1 MAVKNGMKSKAIP
14 EFRLLCILQLRH
26 TSWEDAALVSLH
38 GRWQNW
44 IYEAE
49 HHAKTFLLLGGR
61 KENLKEK
68 LLYYGLEDLTV
79 HTEKN
84 FSYPQEQIFSKTV
97 SELTE
102 EDTEGLCIVC
112 LENPHPSQKVCRHLK
127 DEAFTRGNVPMT
139 KRRSADNLYR
149 KA

>member
-1 MAVKNGMKSKAIP
+1 MQIVSAMQNICRKNRRVPSKASAVCRIGIVLSGDAGFYSGAKKLEEVLNGSEERYEIQRIP
-14 EFRLLCILQLRH
+14 GISSVVYFAAALH

-68 LLYYGLEDLTV
+68 LCIMGL
-79 HTEKN
+79 
-84 FSYPQEQIFSKTV
+84 KT
-97 SELTE
+97 
-102 EDTEGLCIVC
+102 
-112 LENPHPSQKVCRHLK
+112 
-127 DEAFTRGNVPMT
+127 
-139 KRRSADNLYR
+139 
-149 KA
+149 

>member
-1 MAVKNGMKSKAIP
+1 M
-14 EFRLLCILQLRH
+14 
-26 TSWEDAALVSLH
+26 
-38 GRWQNW
+38 
-44 IYEAE
+44 
-49 HHAKTFLLLGGR
+49 GGR

-79 HTEKN
+79 HIGKI

-102 EDTEGLCIVC
+102 EDAEGLCIVC

-139 KRRSADNLYR
+139 KEEVRTICIAKLDLEKDAVLYDVG
-149 KA
+149 AGTGSVAC